1 MIITAA
7 EKQQSSP
14 RELCKSEK
22 DSLCQLIR
30 QVLNV
35 DPSNDEDIED
45 ADILIEYVCDM
56 IDEKAKV
63 GHIMKEVSCNAM
75 HIIISYV
82 FSTYPHYRHRYS
94 SSSYPYL

>member
-1 MIITAA
+1 MIITTA

-56 IDEKAKV
+56 IDEKESV
-63 GHIMKEVSCNAM
+63 GNIMKEVSCNCNEC
-75 HIIISYV
+75 IILYEHTIQTSAQ
-82 FSTYPHYRHRYS
+82 
-94 SSSYPYL
+94 